1 MPYAKLWLYDEVLES
16 DLPDDPI
23 LVEELVRYFP
33 TPLRKKYADAISGH
47 RLKRE
52 IIATVATNSLV
63 NRVGGTFVHDMME
76 ATGLSAVDVSR
87 GYLITRAVFGLR
99 DLWAGIEA
107 LDNVVLAKLQT
118 SMFRDINRMVNDV
131 TQWFLRNCEDLNVG
145 AKIEMFRPAV
155 SKVISAFDEIVPA
168 DAAFRTAL
176 EQKTQS
182 LTAQGVPE
190 ELARR
195 IASVAQMVA
204 ICDVVRI
211 AEATGRDVIEVA
223 STYFAVGTRFQL
235 GLMRAAAE
243 SIEAETHWQKLA
255 RAAVID
261 DLFGHQRELTRA
273 VLAEGKKGSS
283 GSELVDKWVAAHQRG
298 CARCDELINE
308 LRAAGQID
316 LSMITVA
323 NRQMRALIGA

>member
-33 TPLRKKYADAISGH
+33 TPVRKKYADAISEH

-99 DLWAGIEA
+99 DIWAGIEA
-107 LDNVVLAKLQT
+107 LDNVVLAKLQIG
-118 SMFRDINRMVNDV
+118 MFRDINRMVNHV
-131 TQWFLRNCEDLNVG
+131 TQWFLRNCEELNVG

-155 SKVISAFDEIVPA
+155 SKVIDAFDDIVPV
-168 DAAFRTAL
+168 DAGFRTSL
-176 EQKTQS
+176 DQKAQS
-182 LTAQGVPE
+182 LVAQGVPE
-190 ELARR
+190 DLARR
-195 IASVAQMVA
+195 VASMAQMVA

-211 AEATGRDVIEVA
+211 AEATGRDVIEVGA
-223 STYFAVGTRFQL
+223 TYFAVGARFQL
-235 GLMRAAAE
+235 GLMRAAAD

-255 RAAVID
+255 RAAVVD
-261 DLFGHQRELTRA
+261 DLYGHQRELTRA
-273 VLAEGKKGSS
+273 VLGAGKKGAS
-283 GSELVDKWVAAHQRG
+283 GAELVDKWVDAHQRG

-323 NRQMRALIGA
+323 NRQIRALTGA